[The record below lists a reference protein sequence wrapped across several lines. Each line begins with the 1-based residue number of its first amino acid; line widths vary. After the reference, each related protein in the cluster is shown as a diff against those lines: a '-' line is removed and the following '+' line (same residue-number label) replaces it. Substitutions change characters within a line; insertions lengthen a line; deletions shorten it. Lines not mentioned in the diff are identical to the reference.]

1 MKVHME
7 WQDQHHRWHHYQTKH
22 NERDAFRVASNRAR
36 STGQRH
42 RLVDDQKRLLDLGDP
57 LRCKVCTV

>member
-1 MKVHME
+1 MKVHIE

-22 NERDAFRVASNRAR
+22 KERDAFRVASNRAR

-42 RLVDDQKRLLDLGDP
+42 RLVDDQKRLLDLVDP
-57 LRCKVCTV
+57 